1 VVDNINNGTSHYNSL
16 QASLNYHAAKGLT
29 FTSSY
34 TWSHNL
40 DDTDGYIGFSAV
52 SQLYV
57 YNTKLNKGNSSL
69 DQRHVFV
76 SSAVYDLPFGR
87 GRTFG
92 SHMNRGVDAV
102 LGGWQ
107 LNAVVQ
113 AETGT
118 PYSIIYNQTNGNY
131 SLRASSNGMIVQPHS
146 ISGQWINNTFVQP
159 PAGQE
164 GNTSRNQ
171 FFGPGFAT
179 GDVSLFKT
187 LNLTDRLKTEL
198 RAESFNITNTP
209 QFTNPDS
216 NPADGTFGQITGTR
230 QASERQ
236 LQMAV
241 RFLF

>member
-1 VVDNINNGTSHYNSL
+1 M
-16 QASLNYHAAKGLT
+16 
-29 FTSSY
+29 
-34 TWSHNL
+34 
-40 DDTDGYIGFSAV
+40 
-52 SQLYV
+52 
-57 YNTKLNKGNSSL
+57 
-69 DQRHVFV
+69 
-76 SSAVYDLPFGR
+76 YDLPFGR
-87 GRTFG
+87 GRMFG
-92 SHMNRGVDAV
+92 SHLNRGLDTV

-118 PYSIIYNQTNGNY
+118 PYSVLYNQYGGNY
-131 SLRASSNGMIVQPHS
+131 SLRASTTGLIQQPKS
-146 ISGQWINNTFVQP
+146 IRGQWINNTFTQP

-164 GNTSRNQ
+164 GNTGRNQ
-171 FFGPGFAT
+171 FFGPGLAT

-187 LNLTDRLKTEL
+187 LTLTERLKTEL

-216 NPADGTFGQITGTR
+216 NPSDGNFGQISGTR
-230 QASERQ
+230 QSSERQ